1 MNQPRT
7 CYPVYGAYKI
17 NDWDDTGGLG
27 SRKHEMNVFNWLR
40 PHTVRAMFDPHTVR
54 STGAQQAYLVI
65 TVYILLLTSYKQL
78 VVAIFVAFIGCSSH
92 VSTSESNQYHLV

>member
-65 TVYILLLTSYKQL
+65 TIYIPILTSYKQASCCDICL
-78 VVAIFVAFIGCSSH
+78 IHRLFVPCVHQRI
-92 VSTSESNQYHLV
+92 